1 MEIKTMSKIC
11 KRCVM
16 DTTCADIHFD
26 REGICNYCKFY
37 ESLRSKID
45 LDLATKKIQLENFV
59 KNIKNQG
66 KGKKYDCIIGL
77 SGGVDSSW
85 VLLKAVEMGL
95 RPLAVHMDNG
105 WNSELA
111 QQNIEQLV
119 KGLNVDLYTHVLDW
133 NEFRDLQESFFN
145 SDVID
150 LELLTDNFLVSLN
163 FEQAQK
169 WQTKFILSG
178 SNTVTEGIPMPQNW
192 AAANKY
198 DKINISNIWKKKGKG
213 YPLKSISMFSLNDFY
228 YNSHIRGIKWH
239 RFLDFL
245 DYKKSEAV
253 IRLSRDYNYV
263 PYPYKHYESIFTRF
277 YQGVILP
284 KKFGVDKRKNH
295 FSALIMD
302 GDMSREEAIFK
313 LSQIPYTDE
322 AEMLADVS
330 YFLKKFKWTQAQL
343 DEYLSR
349 PQVSHAYYGVETDLM
364 IPLRKLKQFLVT
376 KRRK

>member
-1 MEIKTMSKIC
+1 
-11 KRCVM
+11 M
-16 DTTCADIHFD
+16 DSTAAAIYFD
-26 REGICNYCKFY
+26 EKGICNYCYAY
-37 ESLRSKID
+37 ENLRATID
-45 LDLATKKIQLENFV
+45 VDPATKQAQLTRLVEKIKSE
-59 KNIKNQG
+59 G
-66 KGKKYDCIIGL
+66 KGKKYDCIIGV

-85 VLLKAVEMGL
+85 VLLKAVELGL

-133 NEFRDLQESFFN
+133 DEFRDLQESFFN

-163 FEQAQK
+163 FEQAHK
-169 WQTKFILSG
+169 WKTKFILSG
-178 SNTVTEGIPMPQNW
+178 SNTVTEGIPMPTNW
-192 AAANKY
+192 AAVNKY
-198 DKINISNIWKKKGKG
+198 DKKNILNIWKQKGKG
-213 YPLKSISMFSLNDFY
+213 YPLKSISIFSLNAYY
-228 YNSHIRGIKWH
+228 YNWHIRGIKWY
-239 RFLDFL
+239 RFLDLL

-253 IRLSRDYNYV
+253 ARLSRDYGYV
-263 PYPYKHYESIFTRF
+263 PYPYKHYESVFTRF

-284 KKFGVDKRKNH
+284 RKFGVDKRKNH

-302 GDMSREEAIFK
+302 GDMTREEALSK
-313 LSQIPYTDE
+313 LTQLPYPNE
-322 AEMLADVS
+322 AEMMSDIS

-349 PQVSHAYYGVETDLM
+349 PKIPHAHYGEDKDLM
-364 IPLRKLKQFLVT
+364 VLIRKLRQMLKPAQP
-376 KRRK
+376 K